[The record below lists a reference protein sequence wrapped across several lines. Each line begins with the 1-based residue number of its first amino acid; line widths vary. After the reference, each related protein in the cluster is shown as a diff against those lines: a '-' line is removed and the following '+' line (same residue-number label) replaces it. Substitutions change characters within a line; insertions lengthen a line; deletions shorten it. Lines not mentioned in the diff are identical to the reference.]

1 MASEIER
8 KFLVRDDSWLDGS
21 TGLRITQGYLSLD
34 PARNVRIRVAGENA
48 WLTIKGITSGITRTE
63 FEYTIPV
70 DEARELLDICLPSVI
85 DKTRHRIHFRGH
97 LWEIDVFHGAN
108 EGLVIAEVELA
119 DESVMPDLPS
129 WVGKEVSSD
138 YRYYNAS
145 LAVAPRSA

>member
-8 KFLVRDDSWLDGS
+8 KFLVRDDSWQDGS
-21 TGLRITQGYLSLD
+21 PGLRITQGYLSLD

-63 FEYTIPV
+63 FEYPIPV
-70 DEARELLDICLPSVI
+70 AKARELLDICLPSVI